1 MPASL
6 KVFSA
11 LKITRLCWEFKT
23 QKASQ
28 RLRLYVKTP
37 AHRAG
42 VFGSFSKTS

>member
-23 QKASQ
+23 QKVSQ
-28 RLRLYVKTP
+28 RLRLYAKTP